1 MTNFFEG
8 IIPIFAIV
16 FVFGM
21 PVMIVWIA
29 LNFSNKKREQ
39 FHASLQKLIDSGQE
53 LTPDLLQSIPGYVE
67 EEKPMNDIKTG
78 AILTGIGIGIALIG
92 KVGLGANIV
101 MSAGF
106 LVALLGLAFLA
117 YGIYDKKQNPEAE

>member
-21 PVMIVWIA
+21 PVAVVWIA
-29 LNFSNKKREQ
+29 LNFSNRKREQ

-78 AILTGIGIGIALIG
+78 AILMGIGFGVAIIG
-92 KVGLGANIV
+92 KVGLSADIV
-101 MSAGF
+101 MSAGL
-106 LVALLGLAFLA
+106 LVALLGFAFFA
-117 YGIYDKKQNPEAE
+117 YGIYDKKQNADKQ

>member
-39 FHASLQKLIDSGQE
+39 FHSSLQKLIDSGQE

-67 EEKPMNDIKTG
+67 EEKPMNDIKIG
-78 AILTGIGIGIALIG
+78 AILIGIGLGIAIIG
-92 KVGLGANIV
+92 KVGLAANVV
-101 MSAGF
+101 MSAGL
-106 LVALLGLAFLA
+106 LVALLGLAFFG
-117 YGIYDKKQNPEAE
+117 YGIYDKKQNPESE

>member
-21 PVMIVWIA
+21 PVAVVWIA

-39 FHASLQKLIDSGQE
+39 FHASLQKVIDSGKD
-53 LTPDLLQSIPGYVE
+53 LTPELLQSIPGYVE
-67 EEKPMNDIKTG
+67 DEKPMNDIKTG
-78 AILTGIGIGIALIG
+78 AILMGIGLGVAIIG
-92 KVGLGANIV
+92 KVGLGANVV
-101 MSAGF
+101 MSAGL

-117 YGIYDKKQNPEAE
+117 YGIYDKKQNPESE

>member
-39 FHASLQKLIDSGQE
+39 FHSSLQKLIDSGQQ

-67 EEKPMNDIKTG
+67 EEKPMNDIKIG
-78 AILTGIGIGIALIG
+78 AILIGIGLGIAIIG
-92 KVGLGANIV
+92 KVGLGANVV
-101 MSAGF
+101 MSAGL
-106 LVALLGLAFLA
+106 LVALLGLAFFG
-117 YGIYDKKQNPEAE
+117 YGIYDKKQNPESE

>member
-39 FHASLQKLIDSGQE
+39 FHSSLQKLIDSGQQ

-67 EEKPMNDIKTG
+67 EEKPMNDIKIG
-78 AILTGIGIGIALIG
+78 AILIGIGLGIAIIG
-92 KVGLGANIV
+92 KVGLGANVV
-101 MSAGF
+101 MSAGL
-106 LVALLGLAFLA
+106 LVALLGLAFFG
-117 YGIYDKKQNPEAE
+117 YGIYDKKQNPESQ

>member
-39 FHASLQKLIDSGQE
+39 FHQSLQKVIDSGQN
-53 LTPDLLQSIPGYVE
+53 LTPELLQSIPGYVE
-67 EEKPMNDIKTG
+67 EPKPMNDIKIG
-78 AILTGIGIGIALIG
+78 AILTGIGLGIALIG
-92 KVGLGANIV
+92 KVGLNANVV
-101 MSAGF
+101 MSAGL

-117 YGIYDKKQNPEAE
+117 YGIYDKKQNPESE

>member
-39 FHASLQKLIDSGQE
+39 FHSSLQKLIDSGQE

-67 EEKPMNDIKTG
+67 EEKPMNDIKIG
-78 AILTGIGIGIALIG
+78 AILIGIGLGIAIIG
-92 KVGLGANIV
+92 KVGLAANVV
-101 MSAGF
+101 MSAGL
-106 LVALLGLAFLA
+106 LVALLGLAFFG
-117 YGIYDKKQNPEAE
+117 YGIYDKKQNPESK

>member
-39 FHASLQKLIDSGQE
+39 FHSSLQKLIDSGQE

-67 EEKPMNDIKTG
+67 EEKPMNDIKIG
-78 AILTGIGIGIALIG
+78 AILIGIGLGIAIIG
-92 KVGLGANIV
+92 KVGLGANVV
-101 MSAGF
+101 MSAGL
-106 LVALLGLAFLA
+106 LVALLGLAFFG
-117 YGIYDKKQNPEAE
+117 YGIYDKKQNPESQ